1 MVKQPKTGAELEDM
15 IYEKL
20 LIGGAH
26 VSVRRDPIL
35 GWRATVITAPKH
47 AKAIQERAAAVA
59 AELRKKFTLKE

>member
-1 MVKQPKTGAELEDM
+1 LAGSFEFSIAGPSV
-15 IYEKL
+15 

-35 GWRATVITAPKH
+35 SWRATVITAPKH
-47 AKAIQERAAAVA
+47 AKAIQERADAVA